1 MPDDD
6 LADFETYEEIL
17 ADVAP
22 ELDTLIQ
29 FLVDRPLEGDC
40 TPGPDVHPATAM
52 IATAD
57 EALVRSILLA
67 AVVRLADHQRAL
79 QLRCRSTKVRG
90 AGWHTFHHGLG
101 AKEVYVRF
109 RRDGIE
115 YPPGTFVVIDKDRV
129 EVLLTDPDE
138 IEVLVTG

>member
-1 MPDDD
+1 VSDPDD
-6 LADFETYEEIL
+6 LAEFETYEEIL

-22 ELDTLIQ
+22 ELDTLIR
-29 FLVDRPLEGDC
+29 FVVDRPLEGDC

-52 IATAD
+52 IATVD

-67 AVVRLADHQRAL
+67 AVVRLADTQRAL
-79 QLRCRSTKVRG
+79 RLRCRSTKVRG

-101 AKEVYVRF
+101 TKEVYVRF
-109 RRDGIE
+109 RRDGID
-115 YPPGTFVVIDKDRV
+115 YPPSFAVIDKDRV